1 MKQALAASLHS
12 ASDFLEMWFNHMKFL
27 FLINHKSN
35 KINNN
40 NDLSALKIAKYFL
53 VGFFRVQR
61 LPTEW

>member
-1 MKQALAASLHS
+1 MKKALAVFLHS
-12 ASDFLEMWFNHMKFL
+12 ASDFLEMWFHNMKFL

-35 KINNN
+35 NINNN
-40 NDLSALKIAKYFL
+40 NDLSTVKIVKYFL